1 MKKNRIIFN
10 LSLLAI
16 CAISLSLT
24 FLGQKKLNE
33 LSTKK
38 NILNSRIEVLKKE
51 NSSLNEKNS
60 ELNASKNNIE
70 EKINSLNFN

>member
-16 CAISLSLT
+16 CGISLSLT
-24 FLGQKKLNE
+24 FWGHKKLNE
-33 LSTKK
+33 LSSKK
-38 NILNSRIEVLKKE
+38 NLLDNKIQALKKE

-60 ELNASKNNIE
+60 ELNTSKKNIE
-70 EKINSLNFN
+70 EMINSLNFN